1 MMKAQNHRLVLLF
14 LAGLGLQAAV
24 HAADDGDI
32 IIGREVPSRSA
43 IRHGEPSPD
52 VSAVNASQSDVIVGA
67 TQQVVSISGQAGEM
81 VLGAV
86 RGSVTDQTR
95 LLQGLP
101 VTVMTATP
109 VAGLGISGAAG
120 SREGL
125 AGAGISQP
133 LQSGLQPL
141 SGLAH

>member
-1 MMKAQNHRLVLLF
+1 MKAQNHRLVLFF

-101 VTVMTATP
+101 VTVMTQRPLP
-109 VAGLGISGAAG
+109 VWAYQGRRAAG
-120 SREGL
+120 KDWLERVSASRCNP
-125 AGAGISQP
+125 ACNP
-133 LQSGLQPL
+133 
-141 SGLAH
+141 